1 MDYIDYTSA
10 MMNEMHDIV
19 GELGLKKQKFNSS
32 DLLDIMKGDLAF
44 QTFIVSSENLSIAAL
59 VGYEMGIK
67 YLEAAVYYSYLIAL
81 PSAEKQPSLLKS
93 LFTKKDSL
101 QIDYKNIVLKLH
113 DFIMKTDRFGEF
125 CEKWEQKVNEQ
136 TANKSPS
143 DSINLKRDSVLLQN
157 LKHIFRNALAVSIEH
172 RVEVVEVGINTNL
185 VLYNQEDDDEGGSIY
200 KTLKSYF
207 CNCKSWDEMLQ
218 KYDSFGKISTALFHP
233 NTNHSNAS
241 INAFMNLIIARKFV
255 LKHELMHY
263 GVSAIT
269 KDLVASFKNFDI
281 EYKEE
286 VDPPSVLL

>member
-1 MDYIDYTSA
+1 MDYIEYTSA

-19 GELGLKKQKFNSS
+19 EELGLKKKKSNSF
-32 DLLDIMKGDLAF
+32 DLLDNMKSDLAF
-44 QTFIVSSENLSIAAL
+44 QTFIVSAENLSLATL

-81 PSAEKQPSLLKS
+81 PSAEKQPSFFKS
-93 LFTKKDSL
+93 LLTKKDSS
-101 QIDYKNIVLKLH
+101 QIDYKNIVFKLH

-125 CEKWEQKVNEQ
+125 CEKWEQKVNEE
-136 TANKSPS
+136 TAKKNSS
-143 DSINLKRDSVLLQN
+143 DSLNLKRDSNLLQN
-157 LKHIFRNALAVSIEH
+157 IDHIFRNAFSVPIEH

-185 VLYNQEDDDEGGSIY
+185 VLYNQEDDDEGGFIY
-200 KTLKSYF
+200 KVLKSYF
-207 CNCKSWDEMLQ
+207 FNCQSWDEMLQ

-241 INAFMNLIIARKFV
+241 VNAFMNLIVARKFV

-263 GVSAIT
+263 GVSSIT